1 MALSWNEIKDRAL
14 NFSKEWADTS
24 NEEADAKPFLVEFF
38 NVFGISS
45 KRVSTFEHRVK
56 KLDDKDGYIDLLWKG
71 TILIEMKSRGK
82 NLDKAYQQAK
92 DYLHGLKQH
101 ELPKYILIS
110 DFENFRLYDIEED
123 KIVEFKLNNLIH
135 NVQHF
140 GYILGYQ
147 KKVYKEQDPAN
158 IKAAELMGKL
168 HDRLEE
174 IGYTGHPL
182 EVYLVRILFLLFAED
197 TTIFNKQQ
205 FQDYLEQRTNEDG
218 SDLASK
224 LQELFQVLNTAK
236 ENRFKNLDEQLAD
249 FPYVNGKLFEEN
261 LPTASFDT
269 KMRTALLECCYIDWS
284 KISPAIFGSMF
295 QSVMNPKER
304 RNLGAHYT
312 SETNILKLIK
322 PLFLDDLWKDFESIK
337 DNKNKLPEF
346 HKKLSTLKF
355 LDPACGCG
363 NFLIITYRELRL
375 LELEILRAT
384 HKGGQQIMDVSNIIL
399 LDVDM
404 MNGIEYEEFPA
415 RIAEV
420 AMWLIDHQMNM
431 QISNE
436 FGQYFVRL
444 PLKKAAKIIHGDAL
458 KINWHTFETE
468 DASVKKLF
476 ADKVEISQVVIEPE
490 ENYKLE
496 IHSNNVFYH
505 GIKTLR
511 KESEPKYDYI
521 IGNPPFIG
529 SKIMSQTQ
537 RDDVIKQFD
546 NIQGSGVLDYVTAW
560 YIKAAKYI
568 QDTNTKVAFVSTN
581 SICQGEQTSIL
592 WGQMMNKYKIKI
604 HFAHR
609 TFKWSNEAK
618 GNAAVYCVI
627 IGFANFDTTNKSI
640 FEYEDIK
647 GEAHE
652 LKAKN
657 INPYL
662 VDAKDIFI
670 TKRNKPICKVPEI
683 SRGNM
688 ANDDGNLVFFS
699 IQEKNEFVKLEP
711 KAEKYIMKY
720 MGSDDF
726 INNKER
732 FCLWLKDI
740 SPTDL
745 KSLPEILKRVE
756 KVKIHRSKSTRE
768 ATRKFAEYPNI
779 FTEIRQPT
787 TNFLIIPS
795 VSSERRKYIPI
806 GYKTPETIINSDVSF
821 IPNISLFHFGILTS
835 IMHIAWVKY
844 TCGRLKSDYRYSNTI
859 VYNNYPWPE
868 NPTEKQIKAIET
880 AAQKV
885 LDARLEFPNSSLADL
900 YDPLTMP
907 PTLTKAHNDLDKAV
921 DLAYRAQAFTSEANR
936 MVFLFELY
944 EKYTADLF
952 SKAKPKKPKNKA

>member
-82 NLDKAYQQAK
+82 NLDRAYQQAK

-123 KIVEFKLNNLIH
+123 KTIEFKLNNLIH

-269 KMRTALLECCYIDWS
+269 KMRQALLDCCYIDWS

-322 PLFLDDLWKDFESIK
+322 PLFLDDLWKEFESIK
-337 DNKNKLPEF
+337 DNKNKLPDF

-375 LELEILRAT
+375 LEIEILRAT
-384 HKGGQQIMDVSNIIL
+384 HKGGQQIMDVSSIIL

-404 MNGIEYEEFPA
+404 MSGIEYEEFPA

-444 PLKKAAKIIHGDAL
+444 PLKKSAKIIHGDAL

-468 DASVKKLF
+468 DNTVKKLF
-476 ADKVEISQVVIEPE
+476 ADNIEISQVVNELE

-505 GIKTLR
+505 GKKTLR

-529 SKIMSQTQ
+529 SRKMNKNQKQDLI
-537 RDDVIKQFD
+537 DVFEDAK
-546 NIQGSGVLDYVTAW
+546 NIGELDYVTGW

-568 QDTNTKVAFVSTN
+568 QDTKTKVAFVSTN
-581 SICQGEQTSIL
+581 SIVQGLQTSLL
-592 WGQMMNKYKIKI
+592 WGQMLNKYKIKI

-627 IGFANFDTTNKSI
+627 IGFAYFDTNNKSI

-647 GEAHE
+647 GEAQE
-652 LKAKN
+652 LKVKN

-662 VDAKDIFI
+662 VEAKNIFI
-670 TKRNKPICKVPEI
+670 DKKSIPICKVPEMNF
-683 SRGNM
+683 GNM
-688 ANDDGNLVFFS
+688 PADGGEFLFTTE
-699 IQEKNEFVKLEP
+699 EKNDFLKKEPDAKLFFKPFISAHE
-711 KAEKYIMKY
+711 
-720 MGSDDF
+720 F

-732 FCLWLKDI
+732 WCLWLNEIDPSKLKKMKLVLERLQNVKAIREI
-740 SPTDL
+740 SSRPKLAAIPHLFAQITQPKNLDY
-745 KSLPEILKRVE
+745 ILIPRHSSE
-756 KVKIHRSKSTRE
+756 N
-768 ATRKFAEYPNI
+768 RKFIPIGFFKSNNI
-779 FTEIRQPT
+779 SADSC
-787 TNFLIIPS
+787 LIIPNGTL
-795 VSSERRKYIPI
+795 Y
-806 GYKTPETIINSDVSF
+806 
-821 IPNISLFHFGILTS
+821 HFGILTS
-835 IMHIAWVKY
+835 LMHMAWVKT
-844 TCGRLKSDYRYSNTI
+844 TCGRLKSDYRYSKDI

-868 NPTEKQIKAIET
+868 NSSDKQVKAIET
-880 AAQKV
+880 AAQNV

-907 PTLTKAHNDLDKAV
+907 PILVKAHNDLDKAV
-921 DLAYRAQAFTSEANR
+921 DLAYRQQPFTSEANR

-944 EKYTADLF
+944 EKYTANLF
-952 SKAKPKKPKNKA
+952 TNEIGKKK

>member
-56 KLDDKDGYIDLLWKG
+56 KLDEKDGYIDLLWKG

-384 HKGGQQIMDVSNIIL
+384 HKGGQQIMDVSSIIL

-404 MNGIEYEEFPA
+404 MSGIEYEEFPA

-581 SICQGEQTSIL
+581 SIVQGEQTSIL

-627 IGFANFDTTNKSI
+627 IGFANYDTVNKII
-640 FEYEDIK
+640 FEYENIK

-652 LKAKN
+652 IKAKN

-662 VDAKDIFI
+662 VDAKDILI
-670 TKRNKPICKVPEI
+670 ENRTNAICKIPRMI
-683 SRGNM
+683 AGNV
-688 ANDDGNLVFFS
+688 AYDYGHYIFS
-699 IQEKNEFVKLEP
+699 ETDMNEFIQNEPNSNKWFKKLIGGKEL
-711 KAEKYIMKY
+711 
-720 MGSDDF
+720 
-726 INNKER
+726 INNEIR
-732 FCLWLKDI
+732 YCLWLKGI
-740 SPTDL
+740 EPSEL
-745 KSLPEILKRVE
+745 KSMPLVLKLVG
-756 KVKIHRSKSTRE
+756 KVKNERLNAKDKGTHKLADRSHEFRDLNNPN
-768 ATRKFAEYPNI
+768 EYIAVPK
-779 FTEIRQPT
+779 T
-787 TNFLIIPS
+787 
-795 VSSERRKYIPI
+795 SSENRRYIPI
-806 GYKTPETIINSDVSF
+806 SYFNKDF
-821 IPNISLFHFGILTS
+821 IPSDSIRVVENATLYHFGILTS
-835 IMHIAWVKY
+835 LIHMAWVK
-844 TCGRLKSDYRYSNTI
+844 TVCGRLKSDFRYSKDI

-868 NPTEKQIKAIET
+868 NPSEKQIKAIET
-880 AAQKV
+880 AAQNV

-907 PTLTKAHNDLDKAV
+907 PKLTKAHNDLDKAV